1 MSRILPLCPLTR
13 EAFAPFGDVIETNGA
28 HHYPINNG
36 TTMRFHDLA
45 RVETIGEGARTLIS
59 IARGDAF
66 TLPLDIRMVERHPLG
81 SQTFFP
87 LHSRPWIVV
96 VAGEEA
102 GKPQAPVAF
111 LVKPDTGGLRGV
123 NYHRNVWHHPL
134 ITLEAQGDFLIV
146 DRGGEGNNLEEYFYE
161 EPFRIE

>member
-1 MSRILPLCPLTR
+1 MSRILPLRPLTR
-13 EAFAPFGDVIETNGA
+13 EAFAPFGDVIETTGA

-36 TTMRFHDLA
+36 TTMRYHDLA
-45 RVETIGEGARTLIS
+45 KVETIGEGARTLVS

-96 VAGEEA
+96 VARDEA
-102 GKPQAPVAF
+102 GTPQPPLAF
-111 LVKPDTGGLRGV
+111 LVKPGEGGLRGV

-134 ITLEAQGDFLIV
+134 ISLEAQGDYLIV

-161 EPFRIE
+161 TPYRIE